1 VGLLGDIGV
10 RPWHDADVRRASG
23 RTGGDQGRDGRDVFR
38 PWFGQAL
45 TVAIGVV
52 CAVSVVGVAW
62 QYGVADGLRVAPFLA
77 MVAGACWA
85 VFWRPHVAV
94 DDSGVELVNI
104 LRTIR
109 LPWPSIRDVDTK
121 WTLTLDTAYGRF
133 SAWAAPAPGAAHL
146 MRTDVRRDV
155 KEARRS
161 WGEDAEAVR
170 PGDLPS
176 AASGSAALVIRE
188 RWQRLRDAGYLDDP
202 RLEFERAP
210 IRWHLD
216 VLVGAAVLGLLG
228 LVALVV

>member
-1 VGLLGDIGV
+1 MD
-10 RPWHDADVRRASG
+10 
-23 RTGGDQGRDGRDVFR
+23 GGADGRQVFR

-45 TVAIGVV
+45 TVVIALV
-52 CAVSVVGVAW
+52 CVVSVTGVAW
-62 QYGVADGLRVAPFLA
+62 QYGLGDGVRVAPFLA

-94 DDSGVELVNI
+94 DDGGVELVNV

-109 LPWPSIRDVDTK
+109 LPWPSIREIDTK

-146 MRTDVRRDV
+146 VRTDLRRDTR
-155 KEARRS
+155 EARGT
-161 WGEDAEAVR
+161 WDPDVQDVR

-176 AASGSAALVIRE
+176 APSGGAALVIRE
-188 RWQRLRDAGYLDDP
+188 RWRRLRDAGYLDDP

-210 IRWHLD
+210 VRWHLD
-216 VLVGAAVLGLLG
+216 LLVGALVLSTLGLL
-228 LVALVV
+228 ALVV